1 MSVNYYNL
9 SEDWGW
15 YIDIESM
22 NPIYQNPKIITNF
35 NPKMVNKKINYN
47 LNKLYTI
54 EEADDEYEYYIKN
67 SIDIEDGYNKK
78 TDYKSDNKKMSYFS
92 NINSTMCVTSILLTY
107 IIFCVF

>member
-1 MSVNYYNL
+1 MSVNSYNL

-22 NPIYQNPKIITNF
+22 NPIPQKPKIVTNF
-35 NPKMVNKKINYN
+35 NPNKVNKKINYN

-67 SIDIEDGYNKK
+67 SIDIEDRYIKNNSKK
-78 TDYKSDNKKMSYFS
+78 TSYFE
-92 NINSTMCVTSILLTY
+92 NFTSTMCITSILLTY
-107 IIFCVF
+107 VIFCVF